1 MPKTGHFTAFSEGL
15 DQGGQCK
22 MTATITQFEEFV
34 SIRGKEPMTKILFKE
49 LSYKIIGAAMEVHRI
64 LGPGFLEAVYEAALA
79 HELTL
84 QGIPFERQKELPVY
98 YKGQLVG
105 HYVADFVIDGQIILE
120 LKAVSALTKAHE
132 AQAHNYLAATG
143 LSLAIL
149 LNCGADSLQQKRIV
163 R

>member
-1 MPKTGHFTAFSEGL
+1 MPFVATNIQEEHFVVE
-15 DQGGQCK
+15 
-22 MTATITQFEEFV
+22 I
-34 SIRGKEPMTKILFKE
+34 IYKE
-49 LSYKIIGAAMEVHRI
+49 LSYAIVGAAMEVHRI

-105 HYVADFVIDGQIILE
+105 HYVADFVVDGQIILE

-149 LNCGADSLQQKRIV
+149 LNFGAESLQQKRIV

>member
-1 MPKTGHFTAFSEGL
+1 
-15 DQGGQCK
+15 
-22 MTATITQFEEFV
+22 
-34 SIRGKEPMTKILFKE
+34 MTKILFKE
-49 LSYKIIGAAMEVHRI
+49 LSYRIIGAAMEVHRI
-64 LGPGFLEAVYEAALA
+64 LGPGFLEAVYQKALA

-84 QGIPFERQKELPVY
+84 RGIPFERQKELPVY

-132 AQAHNYLAATG
+132 AQAHDYLAATG
-143 LSLAIL
+143 LRLAIP
-149 LNCGADSLQQKRIV
+149 LNFGAESLQQKRIV

>member
-1 MPKTGHFTAFSEGL
+1 VAK
-15 DQGGQCK
+15 
-22 MTATITQFEEFV
+22 
-34 SIRGKEPMTKILFKE
+34 GKDMTKILFKE

-84 QGIPFERQKELPVY
+84 RGIPFERQKKLPVT
-98 YKGQLVG
+98 YKGQPVG
-105 HYVADFVIDGQIILE
+105 YYVADFVVDGQIILE
-120 LKAVSALTKAHE
+120 LKAVSMLTKMHE

-143 LSLAIL
+143 LRLAIL
-149 LNCGADSLQQKRIV
+149 INFGADSLQQKRIV